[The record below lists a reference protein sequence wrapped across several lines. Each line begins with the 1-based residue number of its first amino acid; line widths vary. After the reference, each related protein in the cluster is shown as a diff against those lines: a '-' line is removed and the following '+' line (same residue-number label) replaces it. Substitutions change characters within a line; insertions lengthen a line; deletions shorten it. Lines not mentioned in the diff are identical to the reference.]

1 MINLGAEIFT
11 NPQETGAA
19 LTRPRR
25 AGVTGAKAS
34 NTATNRKSTRWDKR
48 NI

>member
-11 NPQETGAA
+11 NTQKTGVA
-19 LTRPRR
+19 LTRHRI
-25 AGVTGAKAS
+25 AGVTGAKVI
-34 NTATNRKSTRWDKR
+34 NTTTNRKSIDWGMR